1 MGARHHGSTADAS
14 QGGRCIT
21 PIAFEY
27 AGGCHV
33 GRRMKKS
40 LHRLVLA
47 LLLPALASC
56 TTAYD
61 AQGRP
66 RQVVDPGAALIGAAV
81 VGLIAYGIASSNN
94 SDRHHRQGSCSSGN
108 GYRSRRG
115 YGYY

>member
-1 MGARHHGSTADAS
+1 
-14 QGGRCIT
+14 
-21 PIAFEY
+21 
-27 AGGCHV
+27 
-33 GRRMKKS
+33 MKKI
-40 LHRLVLA
+40 LHRLTLA

-81 VGLIAYGIASSNN
+81 VGLVAYGIASSNK
-94 SDRHHRQGSCSSGN
+94 SDRRSRDSNCSSNNNGYSN
-108 GYRSRRG
+108 GGYRSRRG